1 MKHKVA
7 ATIMSVSLAGGALS
21 GVILSRSAGAETGS
35 TSTTAPAAATAP
47 APGDRAAERQQKL
60 SDALQ
65 GLVDNGTITAA
76 QRDAVVGALKDA
88 KLGDGGRGHGGPGKG
103 GMRGG
108 PGGLIGA
115 GLDAAATAL
124 GTDAATLRQALRDGK
139 SIADVAAEKG
149 VAVDTVVKALSDAAT
164 VKIDQAV
171 TDGKLTQT
179 QADSMKASLTERI
192 TAMVNAKGGMKGPGD
207 HKGRGPRG
215 GADDGGADDGGASST
230 TTPTTTA

>member
-21 GVILSRSAGAETGS
+21 GVILSRAAGAETGS
-35 TSTTAPAAATAP
+35 TSTTAPATATAP

-76 QRDAVVGALKDA
+76 QRDAVVGALEDT

-124 GTDAATLRQALRDGK
+124 GTDAATLRQALREGK
-139 SIADVAAEKG
+139 SIADVAVEKG

-192 TAMVNAKGGMKGPGD
+192 TAMVNAKGGMKGPGGM
-207 HKGRGPRG
+207 KGRGPRG
-215 GADDGGADDGGASST
+215 GADGDAGAPAT